1 MLAEVGYGK
10 GSVGSSWAA
19 VPESRTRGK
28 FDLPIGAE
36 ALMFTASPAQGT
48 TFSEGLPGVYFV
60 QIKGRDGQSVAG
72 ILVVDLFNKMFYIEN
87 M

>member
-1 MLAEVGYGK
+1 
-10 GSVGSSWAA
+10 
-19 VPESRTRGK
+19 
-28 FDLPIGAE
+28 
-36 ALMFTASPAQGT
+36 MFTASPALGT

-60 QIKGRDGQSVAG
+60 QIKGRDGPSVAG